1 MPTRLQKFIAH
12 AGRASR
18 RKSEEL
24 IRGGRVRV
32 NGHVAQLGSS
42 VDEKHDMV
50 EVDGIQLRPPAQ
62 HKYIMLHKPTGYVST
77 KARFPHQ
84 KSVYELVP
92 DSDSLALAGRLD
104 KDSSGLLLLTNDGD
118 LIFQITHPSF
128 HHSKIYDA
136 LLAKSLTQIQ
146 LDRLSKGVQLEE
158 GIAKFDAM
166 RQIVRHG
173 IASHCIK
180 DGNVRCVVCSLKLV
194 SKCVSYSESNSDD
207 FHLVTF
213 QKVNIR
219 KLQKATLS
227 RHSSCLFE
235 KSCHTIFH
243 G

>member
-18 RKSEEL
+18 RKTEEL

-166 RQIVRHG
+166 RQISEARYRVTLHQGWKRQVRRMFAEIG
-173 IASHCIK
+173 IEVRVLQRIQLGRLSL
-180 DGNVRCVVCSLKLV
+180 GNLPKG
-194 SKCVSYSESNSDD
+194 KYKEIAKSDI
-207 FHLVTF
+207 V
-213 QKVNIR
+213 
-219 KLQKATLS
+219 
-227 RHSSCLFE
+227 
-235 KSCHTIFH
+235 
-243 G
+243 